1 MEDNP
6 PTEGDA
12 KLRDRLQDYEGE
24 KDQDRHRVLANHSEF
39 DKQAEGIKRWASSFG
54 VKDELINQ
62 SLSSLLEVRVG
73 EDTKPKKEEVIE
85 MVQKTVGAI
94 IAFK

>member
-1 MEDNP
+1 MEDSP
-6 PTEGDA
+6 PPEGDA

-54 VKDELINQ
+54 VKDETINQ
-62 SLSSLLEVRVG
+62 SLSALLEVRIG
-73 EDTKPKKEEVIE
+73 EETKMKKEEVQE
-85 MVQKTVGAI
+85 VVSKTIGAI
-94 IAFK
+94 MAFK